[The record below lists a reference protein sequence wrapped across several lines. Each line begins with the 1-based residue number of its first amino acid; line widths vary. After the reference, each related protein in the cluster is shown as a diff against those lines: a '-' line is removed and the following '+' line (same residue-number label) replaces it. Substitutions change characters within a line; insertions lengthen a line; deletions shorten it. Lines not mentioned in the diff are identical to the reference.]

1 MGLAAEIKRPF
12 CDLGNR
18 VRDNGNMS
26 IPMNIQDQNQPAER
40 EPAITVLDDEQVW
53 ELIEST
59 RFARLGTLGE
69 DGFVHITP
77 LNIVTNR
84 EKIYFRTTAGSKL
97 TQLILEEKVTVQFDR
112 AEGHYAHSV
121 NVFAT
126 ARLLTDSHEIDEV
139 KKLNLAPWLDTEKLE
154 FVELTPQKVTGR
166 GFRLGH

>member
-12 CDLGNR
+12 CDLGNK

-26 IPMNIQDQNQPAER
+26 IPMNIQDQNQPAEK

-53 ELIEST
+53 ELIKGT

-77 LNIVTNR
+77 LNIVTDG
-84 EKIYFRTTAGSKL
+84 EKIFFRTAAGSKL

-112 AEGHYAHSV
+112 AEGHHAHSV

-126 ARLLTDSHEIDEV
+126 ARLLTGSQEIDEV

-166 GFRLGH
+166 RFRLGH